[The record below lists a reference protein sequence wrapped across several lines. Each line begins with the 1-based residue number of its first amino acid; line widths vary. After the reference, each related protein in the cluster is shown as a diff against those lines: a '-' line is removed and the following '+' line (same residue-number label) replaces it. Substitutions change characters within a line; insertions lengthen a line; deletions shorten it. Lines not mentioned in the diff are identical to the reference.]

1 MTVGMICEG
10 AGTVALG
17 GRSHEIILKLSFL
30 LNFTVRNFHS
40 TKLLRSELDDRC
52 LSRLNTTKIVQWL

>member
-1 MTVGMICEG
+1 M
-10 AGTVALG
+10 ALG

-52 LSRLNTTKIVQWL
+52 LSRLNTTKIVLSL